1 MRGGVNR
8 SRRAYVVAARSAEQV
23 EPLDCGMIRSEITC
37 GRIHAHRESWENPLP
52 LVLDVDAHF
61 EPGPEW
67 LDPYPELAK
76 RLPPLDPSVLAVD
89 AIIGDL
95 LHYVPEADRPPM
107 AELVPP
113 GMALL
118 HGQEKDEE
126 AGRRSEFEGKNQF
139 QVANAQARL
148 AWMDEQKI
156 DIQNVIC
163 LSGIAY
169 SIAIDDLDL
178 TRDVIRTCN
187 TWLAETCAESKGRLL
202 PVTALDYH
210 DLDWAVTE
218 MERMRAQGSRIFLV
232 PAYPIAG
239 VPPAHPSWDRIWAAA
254 VSLGMTPMLHT
265 GFERMRF
272 DPGWANLGGDTT
284 VMRMVSSAHR
294 HVAPS
299 TLIYS
304 MVYGGVF
311 ERFPNLTLMLAEVG
325 TGWLPYLM
333 REIDDRVSP
342 TAELFLGKSRLK
354 QKPSEY
360 LARHIRATPLSAG
373 NDQPLLAIMRDLPE
387 DMIVFSSDFPHFEG
401 FTDPKKFYD
410 DLFLETSP
418 ARKERFFGGAML
430 DVYARMGDPIE
441 PPAS

>member
-1 MRGGVNR
+1 M
-8 SRRAYVVAARSAEQV
+8 A
-23 EPLDCGMIRSEITC
+23 LI
-37 GRIHAHRESWENPLP
+37 
-52 LVLDVDAHF
+52 LDVDAHF

-67 LDPYPELAK
+67 LSPYPELAK
-76 RLPPLDPSVLAVD
+76 RLPPLDPAVLAVD
-89 AIIGDL
+89 AIVGDL
-95 LHYVPEADRPPM
+95 LHYVPEAERPPM
-107 AELVPP
+107 KDLLPP

-118 HGQEKDEE
+118 HGQEKDDE
-126 AGRRSEFEGKNQF
+126 ASRRSEFEGKNQF
-139 QVANAQARL
+139 QVANTQARL
-148 AWMDEQKI
+148 AWLDEQGI

-169 SIAIDDLDL
+169 ALAIDDIDL
-178 TRDVIRTCN
+178 TRDVIQTCN
-187 TWLAETCAESKGRLL
+187 TWLAETCKAGNGRLL

-210 DLDWAVTE
+210 DLDWAVSE
-218 MERMRAQGSRIFLV
+218 LERMRAHGSRIFLV

-239 VPPAHPSWDRIWAAA
+239 VPPAHPSWDRIWGAA
-254 VSLGMTPMLHT
+254 VALGMTPMLHT

-284 VMRMVSSAHR
+284 LMRMVSSSHR

-304 MVYGGVF
+304 LIYGGTF
-311 ERFPNLTLMLAEVG
+311 ERFPNLTLLLAEVG

-354 QKPSEY
+354 QKPSET
-360 LARHIRATPLSAG
+360 LARHIKATPLSAG
-373 NDQPLLAIMRDLPE
+373 NDQPLLQIMQDLPE

-401 FTDPKKFYD
+401 FTDPMGFYAD
-410 DLFLETSP
+410 VLADTP
-418 ARKERFFGGAML
+418 TATKERFFGGAML
-430 DVYARMGDPIE
+430 DVYSRMGDPLE
-441 PPAS
+441 